1 MYQHKNILLKFMTC
15 TLLAGCGSQE
25 AVSPVVPRPDPD
37 TKWDPIAAQVI
48 RSKAQLLVGRDQ
60 DPKVWKEYGDA
71 CLMNRWPEEAVVAYT
86 QALFLGESCGMHL
99 AHALRRT
106 GSIEAFPTAIEYLRA
121 NDDSECCLTLAIWYL
136 EDGELD
142 QAEKWIGMANDER
155 SPRRIAANILLEIQ
169 RGNYEGARTILD
181 PLLGSDLP
189 DYIAPMALQ
198 IARSI
203 GDQELM
209 SQFDS
214 TQSTGSVI
222 PNGPLLQKIQRLDR
236 TKDADHNRALLIHK
250 VCPPSESIPRLAA
263 LIEQRPGDAFLRS
276 ILADV
281 FFHNQQLTE
290 AKAVLDVVYDNQP
303 TDSAFWFIDSLVH
316 EKLSRAGSNAIAQLD
331 RAEASAAEAI
341 RLNPMLPESF
351 MAAAQAAESRGDY
364 LTAEGH
370 WRKAAEL
377 SPNTEVALK
386 LKAAAWRNVSL
397 LGEPNRAADALLAL
411 AEEAGQHVPEVQL
424 EAAVAAHLAG
434 RLDIAS
440 ELSQLLDATYRSIY
454 EGRIR

>member
-1 MYQHKNILLKFMTC
+1 MYHHQNIFLKFLVC
-15 TLLAGCGSQE
+15 SLLAGCGSQE

-48 RSKAQLLVGRDQ
+48 RSKAQLLIERDQ
-60 DPKVWKEYGDA
+60 DPILWKEYGDA

-86 QALFLGESCGMHL
+86 QALVLGESCGMHL

-106 GSIEAFPTAIEYLRA
+106 GSIEAFQTAIEYLRS
-121 NDDSECCLTLAIWYL
+121 NDDSECCVTLAIWYL
-136 EDGELD
+136 EDGDLD
-142 QAEKWIGMANDER
+142 QAEKWIGMANDHR

-169 RGNYEGARTILD
+169 RGNYEGARDILE

-189 DYIAPMALQ
+189 DYIASMAIQ

-209 SQFDS
+209 NQFDS
-214 TQSTGSVI
+214 IQSKRNVI

-250 VCPPSESIPRLAA
+250 VCPPSESIPRLSA
-263 LIEQRPGDAFLRS
+263 LIEQRPRDAFLRS

-290 AKAVLDVVYDNQP
+290 AKAVLDVVHDNQP

-316 EKLSRAGSNAIAQLD
+316 EKLSRVDSNPMAQLD

-364 LTAEGH
+364 LTAEGY

-377 SPNTEVALK
+377 CENTDAILK
-386 LKAAAWRNVSL
+386 LTAAAWRNVSL
-397 LGEPNRAADALLAL
+397 LGEPNRAADALLEL
-411 AEEAGQHVPEVQL
+411 VDQTERKIPEVQL
-424 EAAVAAHLAG
+424 EAAVAAHRAG
-434 RLDIAS
+434 RLDIAL

>member
-1 MYQHKNILLKFMTC
+1 MC
-15 TLLAGCGSQE
+15 
-25 AVSPVVPRPDPD
+25 
-37 TKWDPIAAQVI
+37 I
-48 RSKAQLLVGRDQ
+48 R
-60 DPKVWKEYGDA
+60 
-71 CLMNRWPEEAVVAYT
+71 
-86 QALFLGESCGMHL
+86 
-99 AHALRRT
+99 
-106 GSIEAFPTAIEYLRA
+106 
-121 NDDSECCLTLAIWYL
+121 
-136 EDGELD
+136 
-142 QAEKWIGMANDER
+142 
-155 SPRRIAANILLEIQ
+155 
-169 RGNYEGARTILD
+169 
-181 PLLGSDLP
+181 
-189 DYIAPMALQ
+189 
-198 IARSI
+198 
-203 GDQELM
+203 
-209 SQFDS
+209 
-214 TQSTGSVI
+214 
-222 PNGPLLQKIQRLDR
+222 DR
-236 TKDADHNRALLIHK
+236 
-250 VCPPSESIPRLAA
+250 
-263 LIEQRPGDAFLRS
+263 QRPGDAFLRS

-316 EKLSRAGSNAIAQLD
+316 EKLSRADSNSMTQLD

-434 RLDIAS
+434 RLDVAS